1 MLLNYVLW
9 TVRRSNQ
16 STLKEINPEGK
27 MNPGRTDPKA
37 EVPILGPPDAKSP
50 LIGKVPNAGKD

>member
-1 MLLNYVLW
+1 
-9 TVRRSNQ
+9 
-16 STLKEINPEGK
+16 

-37 EVPILGPPDAKSP
+37 EVPIMGPPDAKSP